1 MSDKIH
7 NKIKEQIRTLLTG
20 ALSLVAALAWNEAVK
35 GLFEK
40 IFGDAS
46 GLIAKFLYA
55 IVVTIIVVWVV
66 NKLSKLAAQEE
77 EEEKNQARK
86 P

>member
-7 NKIKEQIRTLLTG
+7 HKIKEQIRTLIAG
-20 ALSLVAALAWNEAVK
+20 ALGLVAALAWNEAVK
-35 GLFEK
+35 ALFEK

-46 GLIAKFLYA
+46 GLVAKFLYA
-55 IVVTIIVVWVV
+55 IIVTIIVVWVI

-77 EEEKNQARK
+77 EESNSK
-86 P
+86 

>member
-1 MSDKIH
+1 M
-7 NKIKEQIRTLLTG
+7 
-20 ALSLVAALAWNEAVK
+20 VAALAWNEAVK
-35 GLFEK
+35 ALFEK

-55 IVVTIIVVWVV
+55 IIVTVIVVWVV

-77 EEEKNQARK
+77 EDEKNQERK